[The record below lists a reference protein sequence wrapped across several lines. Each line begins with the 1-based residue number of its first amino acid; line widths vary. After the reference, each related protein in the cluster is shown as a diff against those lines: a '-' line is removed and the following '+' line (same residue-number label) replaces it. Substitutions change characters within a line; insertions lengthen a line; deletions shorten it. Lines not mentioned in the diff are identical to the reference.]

1 VSLPGD
7 DDRLDAGGR
16 TVDRRVVYIDSIGG
30 IAGDMLLSALLDA
43 GASEAALLEVPDR
56 LGLAGV
62 DVRIRRVMR
71 HAISALHITV
81 EDTGNQGGGSQHHDG
96 DAHRSWR
103 VIRHQ
108 LATADLNDAVRSTA
122 LAVLKRLAD
131 AEARIHGIDS
141 DDVHFHEIGAV
152 DTLVD
157 IVGVA
162 TLLDDIG
169 PARIVCSPLPM
180 GRGTVKA
187 AHGVLP
193 LPTPA
198 TAALLIG
205 VPVYGVDLQA
215 ETVTP
220 TGAALATTLA
230 DSWGPLPAMTLE
242 QVGYGAG
249 TANFAA
255 RANLVRVMLGTA
267 APSAVPE
274 ATGEVVLL
282 ETNLDD
288 LSPELIPDAAEQCF
302 AAGALDVWSTPVT
315 MKKGRPGL
323 VFSTLARPEMQAA
336 VATAML
342 RHTSALGVRAVPLR
356 RYELDREQRTVTV
369 DGHEVRVKLGRLNGE
384 IVNIA
389 PEHDDC
395 AEVARIG
402 NVPVKSIWA
411 AALVAAQ
418 ELT

>member
-1 VSLPGD
+1 VSALSD
-7 DDRLDAGGR
+7 DGQRSGGH
-16 TVDRRVVYIDSIGG
+16 TADQRVVYIDSIGG

-43 GASEAALLEVPDR
+43 GASEAALLEVPER

-62 DVRIRRVMR
+62 DVRIRRVER

-81 EDTGNQGGGSQHHDG
+81 EDTGNQSGGSQHHADNG
-96 DAHRSWR
+96 NGSWR
-103 VIRHQ
+103 VIRQQ
-108 LATADLNDAVRSTA
+108 LASAELKDTVRSTA
-122 LAVLKRLAD
+122 FAVLKRLAD
-131 AEARIHGIDS
+131 AEARIHSIDS

-157 IVGVA
+157 VVGVA
-162 TLLDDIG
+162 TLLDAIG
-169 PARIVCSPLPM
+169 PARVVCSPLPM
-180 GRGTVKA
+180 GHGTVKA

-193 LPTPA
+193 LPAPA

-205 VPVYGVDLQA
+205 VPVHGVDLQA

-220 TGAALATTLA
+220 TGAALVATLA
-230 DSWGPLPAMTLE
+230 DAWGQVPAMTLE
-242 QVGYGAG
+242 RVGYGAG
-249 TANFAA
+249 TADFAS
-255 RANLVRVMLGTA
+255 RANLVRVMLGKMA
-267 APSAVPE
+267 APLVAD
-274 ATGEVVLL
+274 ATSEVVLL

-384 IVNIA
+384 IVNVA

>member
-1 VSLPGD
+1 VNVRSD
-7 DDRLDAGGR
+7 DPRDGATAGQR
-16 TVDRRVVYIDSIGG
+16 ILYIDSIGG
-30 IAGDMLLSALLDA
+30 IAGDMLLAALIDA
-43 GASEAALLEVPDR
+43 GASEAALLEVPER
-56 LGLAGV
+56 LGLTGV
-62 DVRIRRVMR
+62 DVRIRRVER

-81 EDTGNQGGGSQHHDG
+81 EEAGHQGSGSQHHPG
-96 DAHRSWR
+96 DVHRSWR
-103 VIRHQ
+103 AIRQQ
-108 LATADLNDAVRSTA
+108 LATAELDEAVRATA
-122 LAVLKRLAD
+122 LTVLKRLAD

-157 IVGVA
+157 VVGVA
-162 TLLDDIG
+162 TLLNDVG
-169 PARIVCSPLPM
+169 ATRIVCSPLPM
-180 GRGTVKA
+180 GHGTVKA

-193 LPTPA
+193 LPAPA
-198 TAALLIG
+198 TAALLVG
-205 VPVYGVDLQA
+205 VPVYGIDLQA

-220 TGAALATTLA
+220 TGAALVATLA
-230 DSWGPLPAMTLE
+230 DAWGQLPAMTLE
-242 QVGYGAG
+242 QIGYGAG
-249 TANFAA
+249 TSDFPA
-255 RANLVRVMLGTA
+255 RANLVRVMLGSISQ
-267 APSAVPE
+267 APVTE

-288 LSPELIPDAAEQCF
+288 LSPELVPDAAEQCF

-342 RHTSALGVRAVPLR
+342 RHTSALGVRVLPLR

-369 DGHEVRVKLGRLNGE
+369 AGHEVRVKLGRLNGE

-411 AALVAAQ
+411 AALVAAN